1 MKSNKTFVRMQ
12 QAPIV
17 IKNICYVSSRH
28 CVAFFFNKGKLGRIY
43 PLDLKRILVRR
54 LITTDEPDQS
64 VLK

>member
-1 MKSNKTFVRMQ
+1 MQ

-28 CVAFFFNKGKLGRIY
+28 CVAFFVNKGELERTY
-43 PLDLKRILVRR
+43 QLDLKRIAVRI

>member
-1 MKSNKTFVRMQ
+1 MQ

-28 CVAFFFNKGKLGRIY
+28 CVAFFVNQGELERTY
-43 PLDLKRILVRR
+43 RLDLKRIPVRI
-54 LITTDEPDQS
+54 LITTDEPDLS